1 MEDSLLELFCDI
13 DDFCQQ
19 FVPDWNRHQLESRER
34 QRQRE
39 KRLTLSESMTILV
52 HFHRSSYRCFKH
64 YYLYNREWLHSAFP
78 ELISYSRFVYLMPT
92 PLIPLCVYLMG
103 RRGTPTGISFVDATS
118 IAVCHNRRIH
128 SHKVFKK
135 VAKRGK
141 TSTGWFYGFKLHL
154 VISDQGELL
163 AFQVTPANTDDR
175 APVPKL
181 ARGLVG
187 KLFGDKGYLSRK
199 LFETLMEQGLQMIT
213 KVRKNMKNQLLPLED
228 KLLLRKR
235 ALIETV
241 NDQLKN
247 SSQIEHTRHRSVANF
262 MVNLICGLIA
272 YTWQPKK
279 PSLKWAMQDDCLVA
293 A

>member
-19 FVPDWNRHQLESRER
+19 FVPDWNRRQLESGER
-34 QRQRE
+34 QRQRA

-64 YYLYNREWLHSAFP
+64 YYLYHRQWLLSAFP
-78 ELISYSRFVYLMPT
+78 ELLSYSRFVSLMPT
-92 PLIPLCVYLMG
+92 TLIPLCVYLMG
-103 RRGTPTGISFVDATS
+103 RRGGQTGISFVDATS

-154 VISDQGELL
+154 VINDQGELL

-187 KLFGDKGYLSRK
+187 KLFGDKGYISKK
-199 LFETLMEQGLQMIT
+199 LFETLMEQGLQLIT
-213 KVRKNMKNQLLPLED
+213 RVRKNMKNQLLALED

-247 SSQIEHTRHRSVANF
+247 ISQIEHTRHRSVANF

-279 PSLKWAMQDDCLVA
+279 PSLKWATEEVMLSI
-293 A
+293 

>member
-19 FVPDWNRHQLESRER
+19 FVPEWNRRQLESGER
-34 QRQRE
+34 QRQRA

-64 YYLYNREWLHSAFP
+64 YYLYQRQWLLSAFP
-78 ELISYSRFVYLMPT
+78 ELVSYSRFVYLMPT
-92 PLIPLCVYLMG
+92 TLIPLCVYLMG
-103 RRGTPTGISFVDATS
+103 RRGEQTGISFVDATS

-128 SHKVFKK
+128 SHKVFRK

-181 ARGLVG
+181 ARGLTG
-187 KLFGDKGYLSRK
+187 KLFGDKGYISKKR
-199 LFETLMEQGLQMIT
+199 FESLMEQGLQLIT
-213 KVRKNMKNQLLPLED
+213 RVRKNMKNQLLPLED
-228 KLLLRKR
+228 KLLLRQR

-247 SSQIEHTRHRSVANF
+247 ISQIEHTRHRSVANF
-262 MVNLICGLIA
+262 MVNLICGLVA

-279 PSLKWAMQDDCLVA
+279 PSLRWATEEVMLSA
-293 A
+293 